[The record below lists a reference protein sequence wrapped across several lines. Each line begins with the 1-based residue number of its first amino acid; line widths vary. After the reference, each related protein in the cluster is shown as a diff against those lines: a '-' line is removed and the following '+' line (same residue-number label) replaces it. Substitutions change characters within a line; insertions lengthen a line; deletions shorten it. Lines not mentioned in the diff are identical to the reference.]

1 MEKKL
6 YRAPHLT
13 VVNFESTD
21 ILLTSDSGLTK
32 AAEVSLSGSALVF
45 SKDGSVNVFG

>member
-21 ILLTSDSGLTK
+21 ILLTSDSGL
-32 AAEVSLSGSALVF
+32 AEEADMSLSGSALVF
-45 SKDGSVNVFG
+45 RKDGSVNVFG

>member
-6 YRAPHLT
+6 YRAPCLT

-21 ILLTSDSGLTK
+21 ILLTSGGL
-32 AAEVSLSGSALVF
+32 AEEADMSLSGSALVF
-45 SKDGSVNVFG
+45 RKDGSVNIFG